1 MSYGYSNDRGGFQLR
16 PQWIIAGI
24 IVVGTLIKFFG
35 NTQENP
41 VTGEK
46 QHVALSV
53 SDEIS
58 LGLQSA
64 PSMARQM
71 GGEFDPNSKSG
82 VLVREVG
89 ELLVAQS
96 IARKSPYKFQFHLL
110 RDPNMVN
117 AFALPGGQVFITVG
131 LLTRLQNE
139 AQLAGVLGHE
149 IGHVI
154 HRHGA
159 QHMAKGELGQM
170 LVTAVGIASSDER
183 SSGRTNQ
190 AIAGMVNSMLQLKY
204 GRGDETQSDQFG
216 LEAMAAA
223 GFDPSQM
230 LGVMK
235 VLAEVSKGNRQPEWM
250 SSHPFPEHRHEI
262 IETWLS
268 EKYPNGIP
276 ESLTV
281 GRKFKSREQ
290 DSSSNAPPP
299 KKRSPAR

>member
-1 MSYGYSNDRGGFQLR
+1 MSYGLSNNRGGFRIR
-16 PQWIIAGI
+16 PQWIIAAI
-24 IVVGTLIKFFG
+24 IVAGTLIRYLG
-35 NTQENP
+35 NTQVNS

-64 PSMARQM
+64 PSMAAQM

-89 ELLVAQS
+89 ERLVS
-96 IARKSPYKFQFHLL
+96 KSLARKSPYKFQFHLL
-110 RDPNMVN
+110 RDPDTVN
-117 AFALPGGQVFITVG
+117 AFALPGGQVFITIG
-131 LLTRLQNE
+131 LLARLQNE

-159 QHMAKGELGQM
+159 QHMAKGELGQL
-170 LVTAVGIASSDER
+170 LVTAVGVASSDER
-183 SSGRTNQ
+183 HSGRSNQ
-190 AIAGMVNSMLQLKY
+190 AIAGMVNSMMQLKY
-204 GRGDETQSDQFG
+204 GRGDESQSDQFG
-216 LEAMAAA
+216 LEAMTAA
-223 GFDPSQM
+223 GYDPSQM

-250 SSHPFPEHRHEI
+250 ASHPYPEHRHEQ
-262 IETWLS
+262 IETWLH

-276 ESLTV
+276 ETLTI
-281 GRKFKSREQ
+281 GRKFKAREQ
-290 DSSSNAPPP
+290 
-299 KKRSPAR
+299 RLAR